1 MVVLLKM
8 GNKRAATVASQL
20 IKVAADLIEAGGER
34 LRAPDP
40 RTPRPLTQPPF
51 PPPPAADARHR
62 AWYESTTRLLSRLA
76 QSGPGIQRS
85 GSRAPLTDSAASL
98 TVYKK
103 LAQAMAERVKA

>member
-8 GNKRAATVASQL
+8 GNKRAGTVASQL
-20 IKVAADLIEAGGER
+20 IKVSADLIEAGGAQQ
-34 LRAPDP
+34 RAPCP
-40 RTPRPLTQPPF
+40 LLCSPSPHTRPSS
-51 PPPPAADARHR
+51 ADARHR

-103 LAQAMAERVKA
+103 LAQAMVERAKAQ